1 MSVMCRSGP
10 AAAGLGCQ
18 CSGAVR
24 RVRPMTPSPSAR
36 LPRPTGRP
44 RVPNAGPAPVLA
56 LWPAAA
62 LAPGRV
68 AAHVWHGQM
77 RLGERFHLRCERS
90 APVTAVASAR
100 QECVQLLASSISAAG
115 ACTTCAYETTG
126 SSGASSTRRRSAP
139 SARLVEGLGTPPF
152 AKTPG
157 STRANHRTC
166 RPCSGQSVS
175 LTARGPRGP
184 AVKCWDVRRQTAPD
198 YELYRVT
205 PLARMATR
213 GQSHVTSGVL
223 HRGGPE
229 KGVPGAPP

>member
-1 MSVMCRSGP
+1 MCRSGP

-18 CSGAVR
+18 CSWAVR
-24 RVRPMTPSPSAR
+24 SVRPMTPSLSAR

-68 AAHVWHGQM
+68 AAHVWHGQT

-90 APVTAVASAR
+90 AAVTAVASAR
-100 QECVQLLASSISAAG
+100 QECAQLLCLLHFSNRCMHNLRIRDH
-115 ACTTCAYETTG
+115 G
-126 SSGASSTRRRSAP
+126 SGGASSTRRRSAP

-166 RPCSGQSVS
+166 RPCSGSPRPSSQM
-175 LTARGPRGP
+175 LGREEADGARLR
-184 AVKCWDVRRQTAPD
+184 AVPGHAARADG
-198 YELYRVT
+198 
-205 PLARMATR
+205 LAR
-213 GQSHVTSGVL
+213 
-223 HRGGPE
+223 PE
-229 KGVPGAPP
+229 PRHLRGAPSGGTGEGRAWRAPVIAM